1 MDRVHPLVKVGGPI
15 LGLLILFYVIDAG
28 VDAFRADLKAARD
41 AEREATLAAAQ
52 ADQDQEAAVDTDSAS
67 ATGESAPADSEAAP
81 AEVEEP
87 VVYFRQPTSNAI
99 VPPTFKVQM
108 GAEGLVVEPSGE
120 VRAGAG
126 HMHILVDTEFI
137 PPGSV
142 IPSDDQ
148 HLHFGDGALEAELS
162 LSPGEHTLYLQFTD
176 GAHTGLEGD
185 QYRDT
190 IIVFV
195 EEDAPARSVAF
206 FEPLDGATVSSP
218 VQVVMAAT
226 GLVVEPSGELNDGA
240 GHFHILVNTDF
251 VPTGEVIPTD
261 EQNLHYGKGQ
271 TTASVELPPGEHTL
285 RLQFADGAHTALEG
299 DAYRDTVTVIVAE
312 GAQTPSVRFAG
323 LADGDTVTSPFEVT
337 MEAIGLIVE
346 PSGEIN
352 EGAGHFHILVDT
364 PFVDAG
370 VVIPTDEA
378 HLHYGQG
385 QTTATLEL
393 PPGEH
398 TLRLQFADG
407 AHTALEGDAY
417 RDTVT
422 VIVDEGAQTPSVRFA
437 GLADGAIVI
446 SPFDVTMEAI
456 GLVVEPSG
464 EINEGA
470 GHFHILVNTPFVDAG
485 VVIPTDEA
493 HLHYGQGQTTATLDL
508 LPGEHTLRLQFA
520 DGAHTAL
527 EGDAFRDAVTIIVA
541 EGAQTPSVR
550 FAGLADGDT
559 VASPFEVGMEATGLI
574 VEPSGEINEG
584 AGHFHILVNTPFVDA
599 GVVIPTDE
607 QHLHYG
613 QAQTTASLEL
623 PPGEHTLRLQFADGA
638 HTALEGN
645 AYRDTV
651 TIIVAEGAQ
660 APSVRFA
667 GLADGDTVTSPFE
680 VTMEATGL
688 IVEPSGEINEGAGHF
703 HILVDTPFV
712 DAGVVIPT
720 DEQHLHYGQAQ
731 TTATLELPPGE
742 HTLRLQFA
750 DGAHIALEGEAYRH
764 EITVI
769 VSTEDGKEA
778 DEQSSLDP
786 PPSEIRDL
794 AIAAMTETGCN
805 SCHVTPG
812 LPEVDAAML
821 GPDQTYMGDVAATRR
836 EGYTAEEYIR
846 ESIVDPGAF
855 VVEECPLGQCLEV
868 MPVNYGDL
876 FSEEELNAVVAYLL
890 SLRAEQ

>member
-1 MDRVHPLVKVGGPI
+1 MDRVHPLIKVGGPI
-15 LGLLILFYVIDAG
+15 LGLLILVYVINAG
-28 VDAFRADLKAARD
+28 VDAFRADQKAARD
-41 AEREATLAAAQ
+41 AEREAMLAAAE
-52 ADQDQEAAVDTDSAS
+52 ADQDQEAAVETDSAS
-67 ATGESAPADSEAAP
+67 ATGESDSADSEAAP

-87 VVYFRQPTSNAI
+87 VVYFRQPTTNAI
-99 VPPTFKVQM
+99 VPPTFKVKM
-108 GAEGLVVEPSGE
+108 GAEGLVIEPSGE

-126 HMHILVDTEFI
+126 HMHILVDTGFI

-148 HLHFGDGALEAELS
+148 HIHFGDGALEAELS

-185 QYRDT
+185 QYRDM

-195 EEDAPARSVAF
+195 EEDAPAQSVAF

-251 VPTGEVIPTD
+251 VPTGEIIPTD
-261 EQNLHYGKGQ
+261 EQNRHYGKGQ
-271 TTASVELPPGEHTL
+271 TTASLELPPGEHTL

-299 DAYRDTVTVIVAE
+299 DAYRDTITIIVAEGAQEPSVRFAGLADGATVSSPFEVTMEATGLVVEPSGEINEGAGHFHILVDTPFVDAGAVIPTDEAHLHYGQGQTTASLDLPPGEHTLRLQFADGAHIALEGDAYRDTVTVIVAEGAQTPSVRFAGLTDGAIVTSPFEVGMEATGLVVVPSGEINEGAGHFHILVDTPFVDAGVIIPTDDAHLHYGKGQTTASLNLPPGEHTLRLQFADGAHTALEGEAYRDTVTVIVAE

-323 LADGDTVTSPFEVT
+323 LADGDTVTSPFEVG
-337 MEAIGLIVE
+337 MEATGLIVE

-370 VVIPTDEA
+370 VIIPTDDA
-378 HLHYGQG
+378 HLHYGKG

-393 PPGEH
+393 PPGEY

-422 VIVDEGAQTPSVRFA
+422 IF
-437 GLADGAIVI
+437 
-446 SPFDVTMEAI
+446 
-456 GLVVEPSG
+456 
-464 EINEGA
+464 
-470 GHFHILVNTPFVDAG
+470 
-485 VVIPTDEA
+485 
-493 HLHYGQGQTTATLDL
+493 
-508 LPGEHTLRLQFA
+508 
-520 DGAHTAL
+520 
-527 EGDAFRDAVTIIVA
+527 VA

-550 FAGLADGDT
+550 FAG
-559 VASPFEVGMEATGLI
+559 I
-574 VEPSGEINEG
+574 
-584 AGHFHILVNTPFVDA
+584 
-599 GVVIPTDE
+599 
-607 QHLHYG
+607 
-613 QAQTTASLEL
+613 
-623 PPGEHTLRLQFADGA
+623 
-638 HTALEGN
+638 
-645 AYRDTV
+645 
-651 TIIVAEGAQ
+651 
-660 APSVRFA
+660 
-667 GLADGDTVTSPFE
+667 ADGDTVTSPFE

-720 DEQHLHYGQAQ
+720 DEEHLHYGQAQ

-764 EITVI
+764 EITVS
-769 VSTEDGKEA
+769 VTAEDGEEA

-786 PPSEIRDL
+786 LPAATRDL

-821 GPDQTYMGDVAATRR
+821 GPDQTFMGDVAATRR
-836 EGYTAEEYIR
+836 EGYTAAEYIR
-846 ESIVDPGAF
+846 ESIVDPSAF

-868 MPVNYGDL
+868 MPANYGDL
-876 FSEEELNAVVAYLL
+876 FSEEELNAVVDYLL
-890 SLRAEQ
+890 SLKAEQ